1 MQTIR
6 TEILKWFFLEKNSE
20 MTTFNFSFVI
30 KNLKIWSVK
39 FKTHLHQSHQ
49 FYIKMRY
56 LMLTWTKYSYYHTFP
71 MHQEQ
76 RNSLLYAVKL
86 LVFLCIFLIF
96 WYRVDIKYV
105 KRDKDKVQYLRL
117 NTCIPKSTICKVI
130 AQYLWLENKDITSQA
145 MSSQAPS
152 WASIEASF
160 FMLHARGWHQAL
172 DWCTVR
178 SAKYKVHVCDDG
190 DELMIRWSNVH
201 AIL

>member
-6 TEILKWFFLEKNSE
+6 TQILKWFFLEKNSE

-30 KNLKIWSVK
+30 KKLRK
-39 FKTHLHQSHQ
+39 FKTHHHQSHQ

-96 WYRVDIKYV
+96 WYRVDKKYV

-130 AQYLWLENKDITSQA
+130 AQYLRLEKTSHHRPCRHRLQA
-145 MSSQAPS
+145 SRPH
-152 WASIEASF
+152 ASCYMREVDTRRLIDVLYGVQSTKF
-160 FMLHARGWHQAL
+160 TFVMTGMNW
-172 DWCTVR
+172 W
-178 SAKYKVHVCDDG
+178 
-190 DELMIRWSNVH
+190 
-201 AIL
+201 

>member
-130 AQYLWLENKDITSQA
+130 AQYLRLVKTSHHRPCRHRLQA
-145 MSSQAPS
+145 SRPH
-152 WASIEASF
+152 ASCYMREVDTRRLIDVLYGVQSTKF
-160 FMLHARGWHQAL
+160 TFVMTGMNW
-172 DWCTVR
+172 W
-178 SAKYKVHVCDDG
+178 
-190 DELMIRWSNVH
+190 
-201 AIL
+201 